1 VQGCG
6 RSPTAAL
13 QHQSA
18 ATQGAVLV
26 GRYTES
32 VCKLCRR
39 EGLKLFL
46 KGDRCFTVKC
56 AIEKRNYPPGE
67 HGQRRSKPSEYGL
80 QLREK
85 QKMKRLYGI
94 QEAQFR
100 TYFEMAERQ
109 KGVTGENLVRLLE
122 QRLDNVVHRLGFG
135 ASRAQARMLIG
146 HGHVLVNGRR
156 VTISSFLL
164 RAGDVVEVRPA
175 SRDREVIQVALEGAK
190 KRRIPSWLELDAAT
204 FKGTVRSLPSKEEM
218 AIPVQEQ
225 LVVALYSK

>member
-1 VQGCG
+1 MG
-6 RSPTAAL
+6 RHIEP
-13 QHQSA
+13 
-18 ATQGAVLV
+18 
-26 GRYTES
+26 

-39 EGLKLFL
+39 EALKLFL

-56 AIEKRNYPPGE
+56 AIEKRNYPPGD

-85 QKMKRLYGI
+85 QKMKRIYGI
-94 QEAQFR
+94 QETQFR
-100 TYFEMAERQ
+100 NYFEMAERQ

-146 HGHVLVNGRR
+146 HGHILVNGRR
-156 VTISSFLL
+156 VTIPSFLL
-164 RAGDVVEVRPA
+164 RAGDVVEVAPG
-175 SRDREVIQVALEGAK
+175 SRDRETIKAALEGAK
-190 KRRIPSWLELDAAT
+190 KRRLPSWLELDAAS

>member
-1 VQGCG
+1 
-6 RSPTAAL
+6 
-13 QHQSA
+13 
-18 ATQGAVLV
+18 
-26 GRYTES
+26 

-46 KGDRCFTVKC
+46 KGDRCFTLKC

-85 QKMKRLYGI
+85 QKMKRIYGVH
-94 QEAQFR
+94 ETQFR
-100 TYFEMAERQ
+100 NYFEMAARQ
-109 KGVTGENLVRLLE
+109 KGITGENLVRLLE

-135 ASRAQARMLIG
+135 ASRPQARMLIG
-146 HGHVLVNGRR
+146 HGHIRVNGRR
-156 VTISSFLL
+156 VTIPAYLV
-164 RAGDVVEVRPA
+164 RAGDVVEVTPA
-175 SRDREVIQVALEGAK
+175 SRDREAIKVALEAAK
-190 KRRIPSWLELDAAT
+190 KRRVPSWLELDAAS
-204 FKGTVRSLPSKEEM
+204 FKGTVRTLPSKEEM

>member
-1 VQGCG
+1 M
-6 RSPTAAL
+6 S
-13 QHQSA
+13 
-18 ATQGAVLV
+18 
-26 GRYTES
+26 RYTEP

-46 KGDRCFTVKC
+46 KGDRCFTLKC

-94 QEAQFR
+94 QETQFR
-100 TYFEMAERQ
+100 NYFKMAERQ
-109 KGVTGENLVRLLE
+109 KGITGENLVRLLE
-122 QRLDNVVHRLGFG
+122 QRLDNVVHRLGLG

-146 HGHVLVNGRR
+146 HGHIQVNGRR
-156 VTISSFLL
+156 VTIPSFLL
-164 RAGDVVEVRPA
+164 RASDVVEVVPA
-175 SRDREVIQVALEGAK
+175 SRDRDMIKAALEGAK
-190 KRRIPSWLELDAAT
+190 KRRVPSWLELDAANCR
-204 FKGTVRSLPSKEEM
+204 GTVRSLPSKEEM
-218 AIPVQEQ
+218 AVPVQEQ

>member
-1 VQGCG
+1 MA
-6 RSPTAAL
+6 RHTDP
-13 QHQSA
+13 
-18 ATQGAVLV
+18 
-26 GRYTES
+26 

-46 KGDRCFTVKC
+46 KGDRCFTLKC

-85 QKMKRLYGI
+85 QKMKRIYGI
-94 QEAQFR
+94 HETQFR
-100 TYFEMAERQ
+100 TYFEMAARQ
-109 KGVTGENLVRLLE
+109 KGITGENLVRLLE

-135 ASRAQARMLIG
+135 ASRPQARMLIG
-146 HGHVLVNGRR
+146 HGHIRVNGRR
-156 VTISSFLL
+156 VTIPAYLV
-164 RAGDVVEVRPA
+164 RAGDVVEVTPG
-175 SRDREVIQVALEGAK
+175 SRDREAIKVALEGAK
-190 KRRIPSWLELDAAT
+190 KRRVPSWLELDAAN
-204 FKGTVRSLPSKEEM
+204 FKGTVRTLPSKEEM

>member
-1 VQGCG
+1 MA
-6 RSPTAAL
+6 RHTDP
-13 QHQSA
+13 
-18 ATQGAVLV
+18 
-26 GRYTES
+26 

-46 KGDRCFTVKC
+46 KGDRCFTLKC

-85 QKMKRLYGI
+85 QKMKRIYGVL
-94 QEAQFR
+94 ETQFR
-100 TYFEMAERQ
+100 NYFEMAARQ
-109 KGVTGENLVRLLE
+109 KGITGENLVRLLE

-135 ASRAQARMLIG
+135 ASRPQARMLIG
-146 HGHVLVNGRR
+146 HGHIRVNGRR
-156 VTISSFLL
+156 VTIPAYLV
-164 RAGDVVEVRPA
+164 RAGDVVEVTPG
-175 SRDREVIQVALEGAK
+175 SRDREAIKVALEGAK
-190 KRRIPSWLELDAAT
+190 KRRVPSWLELDAAN
-204 FKGTVRSLPSKEEM
+204 FKGTVRTLPSKEEM

>member
-13 QHQSA
+13 QHQGA